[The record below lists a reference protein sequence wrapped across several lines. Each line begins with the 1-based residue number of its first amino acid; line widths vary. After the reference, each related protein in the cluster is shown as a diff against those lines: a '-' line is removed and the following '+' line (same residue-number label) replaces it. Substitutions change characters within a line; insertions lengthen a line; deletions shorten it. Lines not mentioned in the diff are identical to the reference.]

1 MITEGVTYWNHSNF
15 KLDWESQSV
24 ECRVGDFFFFN
35 FVAFLEYM
43 NFKRPT
49 WDLNVTEPV
58 AGNYYPINSR
68 MYIKDDDSDQQV
80 LMLN

>member
-1 MITEGVTYWNHSNF
+1 MLPLNYRYSTDLNTKGTFYTDANGRQMV
-15 KLDWESQSV
+15 K
-24 ECRVGDFFFFN
+24 RVRD
-35 FVAFLEYM
+35 
-43 NFKRPT
+43 KRPT

-80 LMLN
+80 RN